1 MADISR
7 EDLNKLINDAMNEIN
22 NEKEE
27 DDNVNSVVDT
37 DGVKENVE
45 TEPTPE
51 PEVKTDTPK
60 KDDNDSELS
69 SELSTEHSNE
79 PFEFLGASITLND
92 EGTQATITKDGVTK
106 TVDVKS
112 KDLKDVFESV
122 QSFFEDFV
130 KETNMETDTEKD
142 LDLPEKDS
150 VSENDTENNDVEDDF
165 HNDDELN
172 ELEKKLNDE
181 DLDLDLDNE
190 EDELD
195 YASVSASSIIS
206 SSMDELYKRYGNKIE
221 ELIELG
227 LETKN
232 AVLSSISDLTQKK
245 PISVLSS
252 KISALKTEKETNSK
266 KEVNVTKKYLLAKKV
281 NKNVHNALNLIVASL
296 KTINNNSNSFS
307 PAQMENEIK
316 NVKILAEQF
325 INSKTPE
332 TILASCV
339 SIENNDKSLNDKLS
353 EYKKQKEAVIA
364 KRIEKN
370 KVNNVVSNKI
380 VHKNLERT
388 VLNER
393 DDGMEEMF
401 DSIKNL
407 IR

>member
-181 DLDLDLDNE
+181 DLDLELDNE

>member
-27 DDNVNSVVDT
+27 DDTVNSVVDT

-45 TEPTPE
+45 PEATPE
-51 PEVKTDTPK
+51 PEVKNDTPK

-92 EGTQATITKDGVTK
+92 EGTQATITKDGITK

-142 LDLPEKDS
+142 LDLPEKDP
-150 VSENDTENNDVEDDF
+150 VSENDTENDDVEDDF

-181 DLDLDLDNE
+181 DLDLDLDDE
-190 EDELD
+190 EDDLD
-195 YASVSASSIIS
+195 DTSVSASSIIS
-206 SSMDELYKRYGNKIE
+206 SSMDDLYKRYGNKIE

-393 DDGMEEMF
+393 DDGMDEMF

>member
-51 PEVKTDTPK
+51 PEVKNDTPK